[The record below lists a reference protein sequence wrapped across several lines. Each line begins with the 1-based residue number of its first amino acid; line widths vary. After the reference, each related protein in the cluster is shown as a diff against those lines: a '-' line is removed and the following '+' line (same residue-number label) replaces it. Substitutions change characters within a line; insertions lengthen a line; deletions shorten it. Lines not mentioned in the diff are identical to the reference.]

1 MKIFNKS
8 FYRTLAK
15 LQQSFLVENRQN
27 KKMLDIYIKYAEGN
41 ASDEELDSANEQL
54 KQILKNLGLGLL
66 IILPFSPI
74 TLPYIF
80 SKAKELEIDLIPNWY
95 KSLSNEDDRLEQ
107 VSLKFF
113 IDTIYVNIYLQRLNI
128 FGEQYENCSNRRQRQ
143 DWFS

>member
-8 FYRTLAK
+8 LYRTLAK

-66 IILPFSPI
+66 IILPFSPV

-80 SKAKELEIDLIPNWY
+80 SKAKELDIDLIPNWY
-95 KSLSNEDDRLEQ
+95 KSLSNEDDRLE
-107 VSLKFF
+107 
-113 IDTIYVNIYLQRLNI
+113 
-128 FGEQYENCSNRRQRQ
+128 
-143 DWFS
+143 